1 LFYFIYMLDLL
12 IKNCIHPWLGN
23 RVDIGVRDGKIASIG
38 LVNEGSESILDAEGC
53 LVLESFT
60 IPHLHLCKAYTLE
73 LVGLDAVSLYRN
85 NGMSSSSKSIEYAA
99 RVKKH
104 YAVEWVYGN
113 AYRAVEEC
121 WRHGVTHIRA
131 FADVDSLAGLEAVK
145 ALVKLRDSW
154 RGRVEL
160 QVVAFPQQGLYKNH
174 DSFELLYKAMEIGCD
189 VVGGIPWIEK
199 NEKEME
205 THIKHVFDVAVE
217 FNTDVAVLTDDAG
230 DPSLKTTEMLCLETL
245 RRGWQGRVSAC
256 HARAL
261 GLYPPERVERLAALM
276 KEAGVSLVSSPHT
289 GSLWAP
295 VKKLYQAGV
304 NVALGQDD
312 INDAYYPFGRGK
324 MLEVAFLAA
333 HLLNMMGPGDLEAL
347 VKMVTVNA
355 AHAIGVRDHSISP
368 GNPANLVLLPCRSV
382 LEALWYQP
390 DPLYVVVGGKPYRM

>member
-1 LFYFIYMLDLL
+1 M

-23 RVDIGVRDGKIASIG
+23 RVDIGVVDGKIAGIG
-38 LVNEGSESILDAEGC
+38 LVEEGSESVLDAEGC
-53 LVLESFT
+53 LVLESF
-60 IPHLHLCKAYTLE
+60 IVPHLHLCKAYTLE
-73 LVGLDAVSLYRN
+73 LAGFDAVSLYRN
-85 NGMSSSSKSIEYAA
+85 DEMSSSSQSIEYAA
-99 RVKKH
+99 RVKRH
-104 YAVEWVYGN
+104 YTVERVYGN

-121 WRHGVTHIRA
+121 WKHGVTHIRA

-145 ALVKLRDSW
+145 ALVKLRESW
-154 RGRVEL
+154 RDRVKV
-160 QVVAFPQQGLYKNH
+160 QVVAFPQQGLYKDP
-174 DSFELLYKAMEIGCD
+174 DSFDLLHKAMEIGCD

-199 NEKEME
+199 NEEEME
-205 THIKHVFDVAVE
+205 KHIKHVFDVAVE
-217 FNTDVAVLTDDAG
+217 FNTDVAMLTDDAG

-245 RRGWQGRVSAC
+245 RRGWHGRVSAC

-261 GLYPPERVERLAALM
+261 GLYPSERIDRLAALM

-289 GSLWAP
+289 GGLWAP

-355 AHAIGVRDHSISP
+355 AHAIGVRDHFMSL

>member
-1 LFYFIYMLDLL
+1 MLDLL
-12 IKNCIHPWLGN
+12 IKDCIHPWLGN
-23 RVDIGVRDGKIASIG
+23 RVDIGVVDGKIAGIG
-38 LVNEGSESILDAEGC
+38 LVEEGSESVLDAEGC
-53 LVLESFT
+53 LVLESF
-60 IPHLHLCKAYTLE
+60 IVPHLHLCKAYTLE
-73 LVGLDAVSLYRN
+73 LAGFDAVSLYRN
-85 NGMSSSSKSIEYAA
+85 DEMSSSSQSIEYAA
-99 RVKKH
+99 RVKRH
-104 YAVEWVYGN
+104 YTLERVYAN

-121 WRHGVTHIRA
+121 WKHGVTHIRA

-145 ALVKLRDSW
+145 ALVKLRESW
-154 RGRVEL
+154 RDRVKV
-160 QVVAFPQQGLYKNH
+160 QVVAFPQQGLYKDP
-174 DSFELLYKAMEIGCD
+174 DSFDLLHKAMEIGCD

-199 NEKEME
+199 NEEKME
-205 THIKHVFDVAVE
+205 KHIKHVFDVAVE
-217 FNTDVAVLTDDAG
+217 FNTDVAMLTDDAG

-245 RRGWQGRVSAC
+245 RRGWHGRVSAC

-261 GLYPPERVERLAALM
+261 GLYPSERIDRLAALM

-355 AHAIGVRDHSISP
+355 AHAIGVREHSMSL

-390 DPLYVVVGGKPYRM
+390 DPLYVVVGGKPYKM

>member
-1 LFYFIYMLDLL
+1 MLDLL
-12 IKNCIHPWLGN
+12 IKNCFIPRLGI
-23 RVDIGVRDGKIASIG
+23 RVDIGVKDGKIADIG
-38 LVNEGSESILDAEGC
+38 LVEEGSESVLDAEGC
-53 LVLESFT
+53 LVLESFV

-73 LVGLDAVSLYRN
+73 LAGFDAVSLYRN
-85 NGMSSSSKSIEYAA
+85 DGMSSSPKSIEYAA
-99 RVKKH
+99 RVKRH
-104 YAVEWVYGN
+104 YTVERVYGN

-121 WRHGVTHIRA
+121 WKHGVTHIRA

-145 ALVKLRDSW
+145 ALVKLRESW
-154 RGRVEL
+154 RDRVKV
-160 QVVAFPQQGLYKNH
+160 QVVAFPQQGLYKDP
-174 DSFELLYKAMEIGCD
+174 DSFELLHKAMEIGCD

-199 NEKEME
+199 NEEEME
-205 THIKHVFDVAVE
+205 KHIKHVFDVAVE
-217 FNTDVAVLTDDAG
+217 FNTDVAMLTDDAG

-245 RRGWQGRVSAC
+245 RRGWHSRVSAC

-261 GLYPPERVERLAALM
+261 GLYPSERIDRLAALM

-295 VKKLYQAGV
+295 VKKLYKAGV

-355 AHAIGVRDHSISP
+355 AHAIGVRDHFMSL

>member
-1 LFYFIYMLDLL
+1 
-12 IKNCIHPWLGN
+12 
-23 RVDIGVRDGKIASIG
+23 
-38 LVNEGSESILDAEGC
+38 
-53 LVLESFT
+53 
-60 IPHLHLCKAYTLE
+60 
-73 LVGLDAVSLYRN
+73 
-85 NGMSSSSKSIEYAA
+85 
-99 RVKKH
+99 
-104 YAVEWVYGN
+104 
-113 AYRAVEEC
+113 
-121 WRHGVTHIRA
+121 
-131 FADVDSLAGLEAVK
+131 
-145 ALVKLRDSW
+145 
-154 RGRVEL
+154 
-160 QVVAFPQQGLYKNH
+160 
-174 DSFELLYKAMEIGCD
+174 MEIGCD

-205 THIKHVFDVAVE
+205 KHIKHIFDVAVE
-217 FNTDVAVLTDDAG
+217 FNTDVAMLTDDTG
-230 DPSLKTTEMLCLETL
+230 DPSLKTTEMLYLETL

-355 AHAIGVRDHSISP
+355 AHAIGVRDHSMSP